1 MNLKKL
7 ILKASLGDKKSLDFI
22 AEKYQNYVCFFCSTV
37 ISDSQKAENAF
48 KKSFKAVFSA
58 IEKNSKVDN
67 LDEIVTYETA
77 RVCKVFI
84 SDEKNSDNIPAKL
97 QPFADKDKISSVSAI
112 TAEQKKLFVNALK
125 AVGAN
130 QRIALALNLLCDYD
144 AKRIAAGLR

>member
-58 IEKNSKVDN
+58 IEKNPKVDN

-77 RVCKVFI
+77 RVCKGFI
-84 SDEKNSDNIPAKL
+84 SDEKNLTIFLQSYSLLRIKTKYHLYLQL
-97 QPFADKDKISSVSAI
+97 QPNRKNF
-112 TAEQKKLFVNALK
+112 L
-125 AVGAN
+125 
-130 QRIALALNLLCDYD
+130 
-144 AKRIAAGLR
+144 

>member
-58 IEKNSKVDN
+58 IEKNPKVDN

-77 RVCKVFI
+77 RVCKGFI
-84 SDEKNSDNIPAKL
+84 SDEKNSDNIL
-97 QPFADKDKISSVSAI
+97 LIIRVFYLFLFSITLFLKISY
-112 TAEQKKLFVNALK
+112 NY
-125 AVGAN
+125 
-130 QRIALALNLLCDYD
+130 NLLQ
-144 AKRIAAGLR
+144 RLPMVQSQV

>member
-58 IEKNSKVDN
+58 IEKNPKVDKPRRN
-67 LDEIVTYETA
+67 CSI
-77 RVCKVFI
+77 RNRK
-84 SDEKNSDNIPAKL
+84 SL
-97 QPFADKDKISSVSAI
+97 QRLYF
-112 TAEQKKLFVNALK
+112 
-125 AVGAN
+125 
-130 QRIALALNLLCDYD
+130 R
-144 AKRIAAGLR
+144 

>member
-58 IEKNSKVDN
+58 ILRCGKID
-67 LDEIVTYETA
+67 
-77 RVCKVFI
+77 
-84 SDEKNSDNIPAKL
+84 KL
-97 QPFADKDKISSVSAI
+97 WLS
-112 TAEQKKLFVNALK
+112 
-125 AVGAN
+125 
-130 QRIALALNLLCDYD
+130 
-144 AKRIAAGLR
+144 

>member
-22 AEKYQNYVCFFCSTV
+22 AEKYQNYICFFCSTV

-58 IEKNSKVDN
+58 IEKNPKVDN

-77 RVCKVFI
+77 RVCKGFI

-97 QPFADKDKISSVSAI
+97 QPFADKGNIICICNYSRTEKTFCECS
-112 TAEQKKLFVNALK
+112 
-125 AVGAN
+125 
-130 QRIALALNLLCDYD
+130 
-144 AKRIAAGLR
+144 